1 MKNIG
6 TLKQAIVRCF
16 AISGFIIAIA
26 FLIYRAEVFTPTMW
40 PFQFLVSG
48 ITIGIAF
55 TTFREKNYRGG
66 IALLILWYL
75 VLTIPTSQGNSWIF
89 ILEGVYAVIISAAVY
104 LYIHI
109 VGKSFIKN
117 EIFRII
123 TSTLIIGIFN
133 SLIILVLGLYTL
145 QSLFRNFPSIVDAMF
160 LNLKIGG
167 MLGLFMGVGIELS
180 DYLIDTLY
188 KNKEVAS

>member
-1 MKNIG
+1 MKNIE
-6 TLKQAIVRCF
+6 TLKQAIIRCF
-16 AISGFIIAIA
+16 TISGLIIAIA

-40 PFQFLVSG
+40 PFQFFVSG

-55 TTFREKNYRGG
+55 TTFRDKNYRGG
-66 IALLILWYL
+66 LALLLLWYL

-89 ILEGVYAVIISAAVY
+89 ILEGVYTVIISAAVY

-109 VGKSFIKN
+109 AGKSFIKN
-117 EIFRII
+117 EISRII

-133 SLIILVLGLYTL
+133 SLIILVLSLYTL
-145 QSLFRNFPSIVDAMF
+145 QSLFRHFPNIVDIMF

-167 MLGLFMGVGIELS
+167 MLGLFMGVGIELA
-180 DYLIDTLY
+180 DYLIGTLY
-188 KNKEVAS
+188 KGKDVAS

>member
-1 MKNIG
+1 MKNIE
-6 TLKQAIVRCF
+6 TLKQAITRCF
-16 AISGFIIAIA
+16 TISGLIIAIA
-26 FLIYRAEVFTPTMW
+26 FLIYRDEVFTPTMW

-66 IALLILWYL
+66 LALLLLWYL
-75 VLTIPTSQGNSWIF
+75 VLTIPISQGNSWIF
-89 ILEGVYAVIISAAVY
+89 ILEGVYTVIISAAVY

-109 VGKSFIKN
+109 ARKSFIKN
-117 EIFRII
+117 EISRIV

-133 SLIILVLGLYTL
+133 SLNILVLSLYTL
-145 QSLFRNFPSIVDAMF
+145 QSLFSHFPSIVDAMF
-160 LNLKIGG
+160 LNLKIGA
-167 MLGLFMGVGIELS
+167 MLGLFMGVGIELA

-188 KNKEVAS
+188 KSKDVGS